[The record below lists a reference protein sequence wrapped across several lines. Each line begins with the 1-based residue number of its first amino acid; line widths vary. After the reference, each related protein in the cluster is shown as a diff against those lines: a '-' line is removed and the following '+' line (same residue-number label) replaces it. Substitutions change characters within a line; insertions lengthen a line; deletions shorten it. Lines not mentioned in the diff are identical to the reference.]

1 MITQAYYKFK
11 NAMKSLTYRQ
21 VSSSSD
27 NFTATLTGVKNTSN
41 TDALVS
47 NGIINYTQDWL
58 SAEIRLYNANMDTDS
73 INKIIPSTAVTE
85 DFAATDYDIGS
96 KIANVSLVSC
106 INSVIDTENGSQNTV
121 TATFTNTNVDDITI
135 NSVGLVH
142 SHLYKPT
149 INSGDAYTD
158 ILFAELELSEPLT
171 VPAGTGFTITAV
183 WNNNR

>member
-11 NAMKSLTYRQ
+11 NAMKALTYRG

-47 NGIINYTQDWL
+47 NGIINYNNDWL
-58 SAEIRLYNANMDTDS
+58 SDEIRLFNANMDTDS
-73 INKIIPSTAVTE
+73 INKIIPSTSVTE

-96 KIANVSLVSC
+96 KVVNITQVSC

-121 TATFTNTNVDDITI
+121 TATFSNTNVDDITI
-135 NSVGLVH
+135 NSIGLVH
-142 SHLYKPT
+142 SHLYK
-149 INSGDAYTD
+149 SKVSASDSYTD
-158 ILFAELELSEPLT
+158 ILFAEIELSEPLV
-171 VPAGTGFTITAV
+171 VPAGTGFTISAV

>member
-21 VSSSSD
+21 VSGSSD

-47 NGIINYTQDWL
+47 DGIINYTQDWL
-58 SAEIRLYNANMDTDS
+58 SSEIRLYNANMDTDS
-73 INKIIPSTAVTE
+73 INKIIPSTATSE
-85 DFAATDYDIGS
+85 DFASTDYDIS
-96 KIANVSLVSC
+96 NKVANITLVSC
-106 INSVIDTENGSQNTV
+106 NNSIIDTENGSQNTV

-135 NSVGLVH
+135 NSIGLVH
-142 SHLYKPT
+142 SHLYKAS
-149 INSGDAYTD
+149 INAGDSYTD
-158 ILFAELELSEPLT
+158 ILFAELELSEPLV